1 MKALI
6 RLWAWTHRARVNFAS
21 PGLAVIRIYRG
32 RWNGAFSITYVS
44 PKPTLRGVWRQL
56 NYNLVMK
63 ERAIAAAERGE
74 DYPGL
79 YDNEES
85 RQLALGRKNAKQIS

>member
-1 MKALI
+1 MQ
-6 RLWAWTHRARVNFAS
+6 FGS
-21 PGLAVIRIYRG
+21 PGLAVVRIYRG

-44 PKPTLRGVWRQL
+44 PKPALRGVWRQL

-85 RQLALGRKNAKQIS
+85 RRLALGSKK

>member
-6 RLWAWTHRARVNFAS
+6 RLWAWTHRARVEFAP
-21 PGLAVIRIYRG
+21 PGLAVVRIYRG

-56 NYNLVMK
+56 NYQLVMK

-79 YDNEES
+79 YNDEAS
-85 RQLALGRKNAKQIS
+85 RQLALRGKDAKSVS